1 MILLAVV
8 LSLTFAQPVDCSE
21 VRAKVK
27 EHGKV
32 KAYAWALAAGYSP
45 AEITRI
51 RKQCNV

>member
-1 MILLAVV
+1 MILIATI
-8 LSLTFAQPVDCSE
+8 LSFSLAQPVDCAE

-45 AEITRI
+45 AEIARI
-51 RKQCNV
+51 RKQCGV